1 MRSLL
6 RQLTVSV
13 VLLGSVSGCSLMP
26 PPDPAEIV
34 GGNSFPAQQQGITL
48 DEEQIP
54 SYEEVRS
61 SITPLLSEVSQ
72 PLTAAECAC
81 RAAAQSQTAAVL
93 DREAAHLR
101 RQVCVHHRRGVS
113 HLLPEILA
121 DQARQERNDAAKQ
134 ALIAYYRLAEVQMQQ
149 ELLLDSYQEQRRT
162 QDTIDGL
169 LTAGIPVE
177 TDRTALQR
185 QCYQLDQQGL
195 QLSYNQARST
205 GQVKSL
211 IGDDPLS
218 PESIKTICAI
228 EPRGAEYG
236 LTEALKIGRANDVQL
251 KALRRF
257 LNEGDADDLD
267 VARTLL
273 KTASPL
279 LGQEPAALGL
289 LAKLKLALGHDDQGD
304 EELSVRRKQLHS
316 LCAARQQQVDLEVAN
331 EVLSAQQRYY
341 DVSVAKDVL
350 DSWHRRVGTLESSRE
365 VQRSEYA
372 DVVAAR
378 AERLKAK
385 SDLLHKLIELEIAH
399 VQLKAVLGILG
410 QECAATGSSHR
421 NGLGR

>member
-13 VLLGSVSGCSLMP
+13 VLLGSVPGCSLMP
-26 PPDPAEIV
+26 PPGPTEIV
-34 GGNSFPAQQQGITL
+34 GQAAFPAQQQGVTV

-61 SITPLLSEVSQ
+61 SITPLLSEVSR

-101 RQVCVHHRRGVS
+101 REVNVHRRRGVS

-121 DQARQERNDAAKQ
+121 DQARQERNEAAKQ
-134 ALIAYYRLAEVQMQQ
+134 ALIAYYRLAEVQLQQ
-149 ELLLDSYQEQRRT
+149 ELLLESYHEQQRT
-162 QDTIDGL
+162 QDTVDGL
-169 LTAGIPVE
+169 LNAGVPIE
-177 TDRTALQR
+177 LDRSELQR
-185 QCYQLDQQGL
+185 QRYQLDQQGL
-195 QLSYNQARST
+195 ELSYNQARAT

-218 PESIKTICAI
+218 PESIKTVCAI
-228 EPRGAEYG
+228 EPRAAEYG
-236 LTEALKIGRANDVQL
+236 LTEALEMGRANDVQL

-257 LNEGDADDLD
+257 LQEGDVNDLE

-273 KTASPL
+273 KSASPL
-279 LGQEPAALGL
+279 LGQVPASLGL
-289 LAKLKLALGHDDQGD
+289 LAKLKLALGHDDRGD
-304 EELSVRRKQLHS
+304 QELSVRRHQLHT
-316 LCAARQQQVDLEVAN
+316 LYEARQQQVDLEVAS
-331 EVLSAQQRYY
+331 EVLNAQQRYY
-341 DVSVAKDVL
+341 EVSVAKDVL
-350 DSWHRRVGTLESSRE
+350 DSWQGRVATLESNRAA
-365 VQRSEYA
+365 QRSEYA

-399 VQLKAVLGILG
+399 VQLKAVLGVLG
-410 QECAATGSSHR
+410 TECAAIAR
-421 NGLGR
+421 NEPCR